1 MDGDPFHAPLC
12 DGSKASPRSTSPST
26 RLDLLS
32 RVRGPDPD
40 EGLSSITNEY
50 FFEVALSLG
59 GSISWYLS
67 YEDSHR
73 TSRISRKLR

>member
-1 MDGDPFHAPLC
+1 MDGDAFHAPLC

-40 EGLSSITNEY
+40 EGLASITNEY
-50 FFEVALSLG
+50 SFEVAWSLG
-59 GSISWYLS
+59 GSIRGILVMTIVI
-67 YEDSHR
+67 ER
-73 TSRISRKLR
+73 REFLEN